1 MHQIGQFV
9 FAVLHNVGEICS
21 CKTHTKYA
29 LFSKTKLRL
38 NVVHHEVG
46 CRGSERK
53 NRHIGQQLTN
63 HFHLQIRRA
72 KIIAP
77 LRDAVRLIHRNETHL
92 HISQFEFEN
101 LRVQTLG
108 REIEKLVA
116 SQYHIV
122 KLLIDF
128 LSRQSRVDGCGADA
142 FFAQMLHLVFH
153 QSNEWSDDDASALH
167 HQGWCL
173 KGDALATAC
182 GHKPQCVAPFQ
193 DAVHNV
199 ALNAAKVGIAPHALQ
214 HNARISGNFS
224 FFVSTD
230 GVYRGQI

>member
-1 MHQIGQFV
+1 M
-9 FAVLHNVGEICS
+9 
-21 CKTHTKYA
+21 
-29 LFSKTKLRL
+29 
-38 NVVHHEVG
+38 
-46 CRGSERK
+46 
-53 NRHIGQQLTN
+53 
-63 HFHLQIRRA
+63 
-72 KIIAP
+72 
-77 LRDAVRLIHRNETHL
+77 
-92 HISQFEFEN
+92 
-101 LRVQTLG
+101 QTLG

-142 FFAQMLHLVFH
+142 LFAQMLHLVFH

-167 HQGWCL
+167 HQGRHL
-173 KGDALATAC
+173 KRDALATAC
-182 GHKPQCVAPFQ
+182 GHKPQGVAPFQ

-214 HNARISGNFS
+214 HHARISGNFS

-230 GVYRGQI
+230 GAYQGQI